1 MKVLVRAHSIAS
13 RTPDLPELARD
24 LFARGPER
32 EKLLRFWIE
41 TS

>member
-1 MKVLVRAHSIAS
+1 MKLLVLAHGTAH
-13 RTPDLPELARD
+13 PYLPELARD
-24 LFARGPER
+24 PSHQPPER

>member
-13 RTPDLPELARD
+13 RTPDLLELARD
-24 LFARGPER
+24 PFVSAPER

>member
-1 MKVLVRAHSIAS
+1 MGQPHCFAHA
-13 RTPDLPELARD
+13 DLRELARD
-24 LFARGPER
+24 LFAPAPER